1 MPSECGAACASGA
14 RPSGRIRVRQARFVR
29 ILWRR
34 MHTSDQGS
42 VFSQGYYGIYH
53 IVEYSLLLGV
63 KLRDVPPDIG
73 IRQQVLAKHGLP
85 ARG

>member
-1 MPSECGAACASGA
+1 
-14 RPSGRIRVRQARFVR
+14 
-29 ILWRR
+29 

-53 IVEYSLLLGV
+53 IAEYSLLLGV

-73 IRQQVLAKHGLP
+73 IHQQVLAKHGLP
-85 ARG
+85 ARGLLLCWNFKKFLDTKLLKSLQVE